1 MKTASEESRLRWLP
15 VLDSA
20 EDEIFDFLYVDRARV
35 SALYAQLFPQGVLT
49 GVKTSAQ
56 QGSAVDSNFGSDI
69 KILKAET
76 KSTNSS
82 LECIEHIFDPS

>member
-56 QGSAVDSNFGSDI
+56 QGSAVDSTLVLTSRF
-69 KILKAET
+69 LKP
-76 KSTNSS
+76 KPNPRIV
-82 LECIEHIFDPS
+82 L